1 MNAIKSLFQN
11 VVSVKAHAFETIQ
24 TKDSTSSSP
33 SDTKIEDVQNTTK
46 STLQQTEDDA
56 ECKVLQETVFGKHEQ
71 VVWQCMA
78 FKENKT
84 EH

>member
-11 VVSVKAHAFETIQ
+11 VVSVKAHAFDTIQ

-71 VVWQCMA
+71 VI
-78 FKENKT
+78 
-84 EH
+84 

>member
-11 VVSVKAHAFETIQ
+11 VVSVKAHAFDTIQ

-33 SDTKIEDVQNTTK
+33 SDTKIEDVQNTTM
-46 STLQQTEDDA
+46 STLQDDA

-71 VVWQCMA
+71 VI
-78 FKENKT
+78 
-84 EH
+84 